1 MNLRSARRVVVL
13 GWVLL
18 ALLPLRAWA
27 GVAMHLPGASGAQ
40 GLAEAAPPCHGH
52 AAARDDARG
61 DASASHG
68 DASASHAAHG
78 DASASH
84 TTDDTACTL
93 CDLCHG
99 SAAVIA
105 VPAFD
110 PGPCRAQAPALAV
123 PSSVLQVD
131 PAPLYR
137 PPRG

>member
-1 MNLRSARRVVVL
+1 ML

-27 GVAMHLPGASGAQ
+27 GVVMHLPGDPGAPVH
-40 GLAEAAPPCHGH
+40 AEAASPCHGH
-52 AAARDDARG
+52 AADLADA
-61 DASASHG
+61 HG
-68 DASASHAAHG
+68 NPSASHAAG
-78 DASASH
+78 
-84 TTDDTACTL
+84 DTACTL

-99 SAAVIA
+99 SVAVVA
-105 VPAFD
+105 VSAFG

-123 PSSVLQVD
+123 PSSTPQVD